1 MTFVTIC
8 TRPFGLL
15 VNTPNGAFNSRRSLL
30 YLGLI
35 RYRAV
40 IYAARGGLMSRKY
53 RSKTKNPSSRR
64 FPWLWL
70 AVSVAVLLIV
80 AGLVVTWTG
89 PKTASAPGTLTGGQA
104 KSAPAA
110 PQSTGD
116 GGPRLAVD
124 QAVIDE
130 GNIKPE
136 IRKSKKN

>member
-1 MTFVTIC
+1 
-8 TRPFGLL
+8 
-15 VNTPNGAFNSRRSLL
+15 
-30 YLGLI
+30 
-35 RYRAV
+35 
-40 IYAARGGLMSRKY
+40 MSRKY

-130 GNIKPE
+130 GYIKLGTP
-136 IRKSKKN
+136 IRTTFRLKNTGNQPLHILGEPVVQLVEGC